1 MPLRIQ
7 YIEATG
13 IQGSNTPNLLYGP
26 GSSAF
31 TFTITPTL
39 QYQKYFARVELSMIN
54 LYDFAAQQ
62 GFGVDQ
68 QKQSQLR
75 GLFELGIL
83 F

>member
-1 MPLRIQ
+1 LPLRIQ

-39 QYQKYFARVELSMIN
+39 QYQKYFAKVELSMIK
-54 LYDFAAQQ
+54 LYDFAAQ
-62 GFGVDQ
+62 
-68 QKQSQLR
+68 
-75 GLFELGIL
+75 
-83 F
+83 

>member
-13 IQGSNTPNLLYGP
+13 IQGSNTPNLLYSR

-31 TFTITPTL
+31 TFIITPTL
-39 QYQKYFARVELSMIN
+39 QYQKYFARVELSMIK
-54 LYDFAAQQ
+54 LYDFAVQR

-68 QKQSQLR
+68 QNQSELR
-75 GLFELGIL
+75 ELFELGIL